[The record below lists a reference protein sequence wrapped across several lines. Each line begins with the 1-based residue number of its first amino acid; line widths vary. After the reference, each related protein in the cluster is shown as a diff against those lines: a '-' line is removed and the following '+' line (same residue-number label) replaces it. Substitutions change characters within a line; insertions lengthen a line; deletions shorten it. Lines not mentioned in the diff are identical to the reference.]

1 MLTLWGILRG
11 DAFAGKGGIMRE
23 TRNILG
29 WLGMAEEQSI
39 LLDSK
44 KHVEET
50 YKTVSYFAAAVKAF
64 IQNDVA
70 AKEQAIESVRQSE
83 HQADIL
89 RSKMINE
96 LSEGMLLPPDR
107 EDLMHFVKTLDKIAD
122 WTNGAARLLGF
133 IENKLPED
141 VLKNISLG
149 TDLIVNS
156 ISKLQEAIIALTKN
170 ELKNAIALSEQIDIL
185 EHEADD
191 QKKAMIGAIIHA
203 KLDPVSLLLTY
214 QLAEYLE
221 GVTDKI
227 EDCADFIKVLAIKSK

>member
-1 MLTLWGILRG
+1 MKEI
-11 DAFAGKGGIMRE
+11 
-23 TRNILG
+23 RNILG

-39 LLDSK
+39 LMDSK

-50 YKTVSYFAAAVKAF
+50 YKTVTFFAAAVESF
-64 IQNDVA
+64 VRGDLA
-70 AKEQAIESVRQSE
+70 AKAQAIENVAQSE

-89 RSKMINE
+89 RSKMINQ

-133 IENKLPED
+133 IEAKLPEG
-141 VLKNISLG
+141 VLSNISAG
-149 TDLIVNS
+149 TDLIVSS
-156 ISKLQEAIIALTKN
+156 ISKLQEAIVALTKN
-170 ELKNAIALSEQIDIL
+170 ELKNAVSLSAEIDHL
-185 EHEADD
+185 EHAADD
-191 QKKAMIGAIIHA
+191 QKKAMIESIIHA
-203 KLDPVSLLLTY
+203 KLEPVSLLLTY

>member
-1 MLTLWGILRG
+1 M
-11 DAFAGKGGIMRE
+11 KE

-39 LLDSK
+39 LLDAK

-50 YKTVSYFAAAVKAF
+50 YKTVAYFSAAVKAF
-64 IQNDVA
+64 IQNDLE
-70 AKEQAIESVRQSE
+70 AKTKAIENVRESE

-133 IENKLPED
+133 IEGNIPES
-141 VLKNISLG
+141 VLENISLG
-149 TDLIVNS
+149 TDLIVSS
-156 ISKLQEAIIALTKN
+156 ISKLQEAIGALTKN
-170 ELKNAIALSEQIDIL
+170 ELKNAMLLSAEIDHL
-185 EHEADD
+185 EHQADD
-191 QKKAMIGAIIHA
+191 QKKAMIEAIIHA
-203 KLDPVSLLLTY
+203 KLEPVSLLLTY

-227 EDCADFIKVLAIKSK
+227 EVLAIKAK